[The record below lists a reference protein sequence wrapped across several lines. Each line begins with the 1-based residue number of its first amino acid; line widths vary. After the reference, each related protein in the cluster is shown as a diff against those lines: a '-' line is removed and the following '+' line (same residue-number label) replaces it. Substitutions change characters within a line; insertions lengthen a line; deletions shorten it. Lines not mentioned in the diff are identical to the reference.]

1 MTQQVLFWWGFPL
14 AVSIIGLAWLAVDY
28 YRHPDQSEK

>member
-14 AVSIIGLAWLAVDY
+14 TISVLGIAWLVYDHY
-28 YRHPDQSEK
+28 NHPERRD